1 MPEKTEKPT
10 GKRISESRKKGQVAV
25 SRDLTSALVLY
36 VGLILLGGPGRQILT
51 GIMRMMT
58 QNLTYLPMP
67 VESTPSIQYLRQIGF
82 QYFSGIIP
90 GFAIVVGGLM
100 LTGIVSTVSQTKF
113 LWASDNIGLD
123 LKKIKLNPLAFFKK
137 MASPTGIAELFKSI
151 AKLFIVTMIS
161 YGYLNSHLTDILGL
175 QALGVKFAFAKWMG
189 MAHELAVRAATAYL
203 ILGIADYIFQRWNT
217 DKNIKMTK
225 EEVKDEMA
233 QTEGNPQIKGAIR
246 RKQRQFAIQRMMTQ
260 VPEAAVVITN
270 PIHLAIAIQYE
281 PDEMNA
287 PKVIAK
293 GARLIA
299 ERIIHIAEEHEIP
312 VVQNIPLARA
322 LYNVELEQ
330 EIPPEL
336 YTAMAEILVYI
347 YKLRGTLSTAT
358 Y

>member
-1 MPEKTEKPT
+1 
-10 GKRISESRKKGQVAV
+10 
-25 SRDLTSALVLY
+25 
-36 VGLILLGGPGRQILT
+36 
-51 GIMRMMT
+51 
-58 QNLTYLPMP
+58 
-67 VESTPSIQYLRQIGF
+67 
-82 QYFSGIIP
+82 
-90 GFAIVVGGLM
+90 
-100 LTGIVSTVSQTKF
+100 
-113 LWASDNIGLD
+113 
-123 LKKIKLNPLAFFKK
+123 
-137 MASPTGIAELFKSI
+137 
-151 AKLFIVTMIS
+151 
-161 YGYLNSHLTDILGL
+161 
-175 QALGVKFAFAKWMG
+175 
-189 MAHELAVRAATAYL
+189 
-203 ILGIADYIFQRWNT
+203 
-217 DKNIKMTK
+217 
-225 EEVKDEMA
+225 
-233 QTEGNPQIKGAIR
+233 
-246 RKQRQFAIQRMMTQ
+246 MMTQ